1 MSNKISFTIEDA
13 RVLEE
18 NPNSSFAVIEVDF
31 FASGKNL
38 HNMYVS
44 NETLEKKSTTIKNCP
59 VVWEL
64 DKVLDDIGTH
74 SRGEVACGFV
84 PETAEIKT
92 RTLED
97 GRNML
102 STIAYVWKK
111 YTSNVLNFFLRDGG
125 IKPVSVEMSV
135 FDMKEIGD
143 GITEL
148 LDYKFEA
155 ITLLGSYVTPAIPL
169 AKASLLSF
177 SDEYKEAVKK
187 EFSHGKYSDV
197 DFTIPEKVK
206 ASAKKALK
214 EHAVRGGANS
224 VVLAVARHIVNS
236 SAISPEKIRFV
247 SKYMKNKKGFQKDS
261 KEELAF
267 MLMGG
272 KEAVEWSNAISAKL
286 DEIDK
291 QTFTYFEAEK
301 NIETME
307 MITMDEKEKE
317 VVEQETVAEM
327 ASDTAKDEEKETPA
341 EEKKETPTE
350 EKKEEE
356 KGVEKKF
363 AFPKNFNLEVM
374 NTLFAEDEEEEVK
387 MAKAELEKGEFAQPD
402 VVMSGMFCKMCKM
415 AEAVAKMAEDSKA
428 YMAENEELKKFKADI
443 EEKQKMFAVELTLK
457 ELSEKVVI
465 PADAREEML
474 AEAEKYSYLELD
486 EWKTFCKAKSFDF
499 AIKTSSEES
508 DVKVKVGMPFA
519 GSVKTS
525 KGLWDD

>member
-1 MSNKISFTIEDA
+1 MTEKLSFSIENAEMID
-13 RVLEE
+13 E
-18 NPNSSFAVIEVDF
+18 NPNSNFAVMSLDF

-38 HNMYVS
+38 HDMYVS
-44 NETLEKKSTTIKNCP
+44 EETLNRTAPTIKNCP
-59 VVWEL
+59 LVWKY
-64 DKVLDDIGTH
+64 DSILDDIGTH
-74 SRGEVACGFV
+74 DKSELPCGFV
-84 PETAEIKT
+84 PEQAEITSKV
-92 RTLED
+92 LPD
-97 GRNML
+97 GRTML
-102 STIAYVWKK
+102 SVMAYVWKR
-111 YTSNVLNFFLRDGG
+111 YTGEILSFFKRDGG
-125 IKPVSVEMSV
+125 VKPVSVEMSV
-135 FDMKEIGD
+135 FAMKQIAD
-143 GITEL
+143 GLTEL
-148 LDYKFEA
+148 LDYRFEA
-155 ITLLGSYVTPAIPL
+155 ITVLGSLVTPAIPL
-169 AKASLLSF
+169 AKASVLSF
-177 SDEYKEAVKK
+177 AQEYDTLVKK
-187 EFSHGKYSDV
+187 EFSYEKYSDV

-224 VVLAVARHIVNS
+224 VALAVARHIVNS

-272 KEAVEWSNAISAKL
+272 KEAVEWSNAISTKL

-291 QTFTYFEAEK
+291 ETFTYFEAEK

-317 VVEQETVAEM
+317 VVEQETVVEM
-327 ASDTAKDEEKETPA
+327 ASDTAKEEEKETPA
-341 EEKKETPTE
+341 EEKKETPAE

-428 YMAENEELKKFKADI
+428 YMAENEELKKFKADV
-443 EEKQKMFAVELTLK
+443 EEKQKMFAVEFTLK
-457 ELSEKVVI
+457 ELSEKVII
-465 PADAREEML
+465 PADARDEML
-474 AEAEKYSYLELD
+474 AEAEKYTYAELD

-499 AIKTSSEES
+499 AVKVSGEES